1 MSQQQIN
8 RLSAE
13 KYLEKAQETL
23 KKQADLYYLEEHFR
37 IESKYNRLKFIH
49 AQLYRDILCTDN
61 CEILNWVDK
70 KLRGALEDEDIE
82 VVDLKSLQTN
92 KRDIIINN
100 YYNTEAEYESVEW

>member
-23 KKQADLYYLEEHFR
+23 NKQADLYYLEEHFR

-49 AQLYRDILCTDN
+49 AQLYKDILCTDD
-61 CEILNWVDK
+61 CEILNWVDRK
-70 KLRGALEDEDIE
+70 IRGKLEGEIKVSENGTIIPN
-82 VVDLKSLQTN
+82 TP
-92 KRDIIINN
+92 DIIINN
-100 YYNTEAEYESVEW
+100 YYNTEQDWQEILW

>member
-23 KKQADLYYLEEHFR
+23 NKQADLYYLEEHFR

-49 AQLYRDILCTDN
+49 AQLYKDILCTDD

-70 KLRGALEDEDIE
+70 KIRGKLEGEIKVSE
-82 VVDLKSLQTN
+82 NGTIIPN
-92 KRDIIINN
+92 TPDIIVNN
-100 YYNTEAEYESVEW
+100 YYNTEQDWQEILW

>member
-23 KKQADLYYLEEHFR
+23 NKQADLYYLEEHFR

-49 AQLYRDILCTDN
+49 AQLYKDILCTDD
-61 CEILNWVDK
+61 CEILNWVDRK
-70 KLRGALEDEDIE
+70 IRGKLEGEIKVSENNTVIPN
-82 VVDLKSLQTN
+82 TP
-92 KRDIIINN
+92 DIIINN
-100 YYNTEAEYESVEW
+100 YYNTENEWTNISW

>member
-23 KKQADLYYLEEHFR
+23 NKQADLYYLEEHFR

-49 AQLYRDILCTDN
+49 AQLYKDILCTDD
-61 CEILNWVDK
+61 CEILNWVDRK
-70 KLRGALEDEDIE
+70 IRGKLEGEIKVSENNTVIPN
-82 VVDLKSLQTN
+82 TP
-92 KRDIIINN
+92 DIIINN
-100 YYNTEAEYESVEW
+100 YYNQELESPLEW

>member
-23 KKQADLYYLEEHFR
+23 NKQADLYYLEEHFR
-37 IESKYNRLKFIH
+37 IESKYNKLKFIH
-49 AQLYRDILCTDN
+49 AQLYKDILCTDD
-61 CEILNWVDK
+61 CEILNWVDRKIRGKLEGVTRLSKDK
-70 KLRGALEDEDIE
+70 KILPNIP
-82 VVDLKSLQTN
+82 
-92 KRDIIINN
+92 DIIINN

>member
-23 KKQADLYYLEEHFR
+23 NKQADLYYLEEHFR

-49 AQLYRDILCTDN
+49 AQLYKDILCTDD
-61 CEILNWVDK
+61 CEILNWVDRKIRGKLEGKIKLSKDK
-70 KLRGALEDEDIE
+70 KI
-82 VVDLKSLQTN
+82 QPNTP
-92 KRDIIINN
+92 DIIINN
-100 YYNTEAEYESVEW
+100 YYNQEWESPLEW